1 MVKTSRTAATQTP
14 RGVTKKKP
22 YNSSKK
28 SIRGAGIASRIAI
41 AKFQKGHIAKGH
53 KEYRLVVFFND
64 VKHQGPR
71 LCFKGAKL
79 YFSPEA
85 RLLLGVWTHD
95 SHFLPPN
102 YSACVTGYTN
112 KNIAH
117 AVTYS
122 MVRNQVSSMLSKSL
136 FNASLDTLDL
146 LVSTSTKTDQ
156 VSPNNKH
163 KTIPLLGNKNSK

>member
-1 MVKTSRTAATQTP
+1 MVKTSRTAATQSSSS
-14 RGVTKKKP
+14 VKKKKP

-28 SIRGAGIASRIAI
+28 KRGAGIA
-41 AKFQKGHIAKGH
+41 IAKGH

-85 RLLLGVWTHD
+85 RLLLGVWTHK
-95 SHFLPPN
+95 SHFLPPK
-102 YSACVTGYTN
+102 YSACVTGYTKLN
-112 KNIAH
+112 VAH
-117 AVTYS
+117 SVTFP
-122 MVRNQVSSMLSKSL
+122 MVRNQVSSVRSKHAFKTSL
-136 FNASLDTLDL
+136 ATLDL

-163 KTIPLLGNKNSK
+163 NKTIPLLGNKNSK

>member
-1 MVKTSRTAATQTP
+1 MVKTSRTAATQSSSSTP
-14 RGVTKKKP
+14 RVVSKKKP

-28 SIRGAGIASRIAI
+28 NKRGAGSRIAN
-41 AKFQKGHIAKGH
+41 ASGHIAKGH

>member
-1 MVKTSRTAATQTP
+1 M
-14 RGVTKKKP
+14 
-22 YNSSKK
+22 
-28 SIRGAGIASRIAI
+28 
-41 AKFQKGHIAKGH
+41 
-53 KEYRLVVFFND
+53 VVFFND

>member
-1 MVKTSRTAATQTP
+1 MVKTSRTAATQSSSS
-14 RGVTKKKP
+14 VKKKKP

-28 SIRGAGIASRIAI
+28 KRGAGISSRIA
-41 AKFQKGHIAKGH
+41 KGHIAKGH

>member
-14 RGVTKKKP
+14 RGVKKKKP
-22 YNSSKK
+22 YNSSKNK
-28 SIRGAGIASRIAI
+28 RGAGMA
-41 AKFQKGHIAKGH
+41 KGHNAKGH

-85 RLLLGVWTHD
+85 RLLLGVWTHK

-102 YSACVTGYTN
+102 YSACVTGYTKLN
-112 KNIAH
+112 VAH
-117 AVTYS
+117 SVTFP
-122 MVRNQVSSMLSKSL
+122 MVRNQVSSVRSKHAFKTSL
-136 FNASLDTLDL
+136 ATLDL

>member
-1 MVKTSRTAATQTP
+1 MVKTSRTAATQSSSS
-14 RGVTKKKP
+14 VSKKKP

-28 SIRGAGIASRIAI
+28 NKRGA
-41 AKFQKGHIAKGH
+41 GHIAKGH